1 MAGEGI
7 GPLPQSRPRMFTSVG
22 SFILHR
28 MPLTRVAEA
37 MSQPDPHD
45 AMTLAPP
52 NRSRRRRR
60 GPRPV
65 IGVPRE
71 YLTADLPAT
80 TVAGWQAALD
90 ALRASDAGVDVQAV
104 SLPHT
109 AAALPAYYIISS
121 AEASSNLA
129 RYDGIRYGPGSSR
142 SGGARVWRLALTGG
156 DDGAIA
162 CAALLTP
169 PPRPRLPPPP
179 PGRARPSTPHG
190 LEELRSTAFGPEVQ
204 RRLLMG
210 TYALSAQYAFERSRG
225 LQGTYRALTP
235 RSKTLS
241 RGTGHQV
248 LRQLLCASAACAPQ
262 GPRRLCRRL

>member
-1 MAGEGI
+1 
-7 GPLPQSRPRMFTSVG
+7 MFTSVG

-169 PPRPRLPPPP
+169 PPDPPAP
-179 PGRARPSTPHG
+179 
-190 LEELRSTAFGPEVQ
+190 
-204 RRLLMG
+204 
-210 TYALSAQYAFERSRG
+210 LS
-225 LQGTYRALTP
+225 
-235 RSKTLS
+235 
-241 RGTGHQV
+241 
-248 LRQLLCASAACAPQ
+248 
-262 GPRRLCRRL
+262 